1 MYVVCL
7 KYVCSLYVVCLKYV
21 CSMYVVCLKY
31 VCRMYVVCLKYVCRM
46 YVSMLVR
53 STFRNR
59 LASGK
64 NKQVHQNQCFFEISK
79 NVGTCQIFK
88 QIPCPVG
95 HLKIIDH
102 GFEHSVRQ
110 VEHKPRSGQ
119 SLINI
124 RFFRC
129 PFFEK
134 YMPNVTVAFWAK
146 TFAHSA
152 GCGKCFAPT
161 GTSEIVFGVLRCTRG
176 RPSEIVRKRSP
187 PESPNTVRARGT
199 DCLRNLWVPQ
209 EGAGRPQRNAHVG
222 VCENNTFADVSSP
235 AFLVADTQRKQ

>member
-1 MYVVCL
+1 MFEVCM
-7 KYVCSLYVVCLKYV
+7 SYV
-21 CSMYVVCLKY
+21 CSMFEVCMSYVCKY
-31 VCRMYVVCLKYVCRM
+31 VGAKHFPQPFGIWQEQTSPSK
-46 YVSMLVR
+46 SM
-53 STFRNR
+53 
-59 LASGK
+59 
-64 NKQVHQNQCFFEISK
+64 FFEISK

-124 RFFRC
+124 RCFRC